1 MWNSLKKDW
10 LLILPILFIFMLLS
24 LSIYYGVFK
33 DDKIEQVSI
42 INEENKVI
50 IPPFNPSIQFPL
62 GTDQDGYD
70 LLDKIIV
77 GAKWSIG
84 AAIVISLLRTFLGG
98 LLGALIAFFFKRGYR
113 KIEAFFASFSIIPLT
128 MISYFILESVLRI
141 INGTYSP
148 PLYQRISFE
157 IIILVALVAPS
168 IAFYIASEIRL
179 ILKKE
184 FIESS
189 QLLGG
194 SRWHIFKKHVLVHI
208 YTIVPLIII
217 QQFIQVLILLIHLG
231 VLGLFFG
238 GTIVFYDNEIK
249 SVSHEWSGLIGIYYQ
264 NIVSHPMIPLI
275 PIIFFFLVI
284 IAAQL
289 IERRLTLFFKQTIK

>member
-98 LLGALIAFFFKRGYR
+98 LLGALIAFFF
-113 KIEAFFASFSIIPLT
+113 
-128 MISYFILESVLRI
+128 
-141 INGTYSP
+141 
-148 PLYQRISFE
+148 
-157 IIILVALVAPS
+157 
-168 IAFYIASEIRL
+168 
-179 ILKKE
+179 
-184 FIESS
+184 
-189 QLLGG
+189 
-194 SRWHIFKKHVLVHI
+194 
-208 YTIVPLIII
+208 
-217 QQFIQVLILLIHLG
+217 
-231 VLGLFFG
+231 
-238 GTIVFYDNEIK
+238 
-249 SVSHEWSGLIGIYYQ
+249 
-264 NIVSHPMIPLI
+264 
-275 PIIFFFLVI
+275 
-284 IAAQL
+284 
-289 IERRLTLFFKQTIK
+289 